1 MEGTLSEYAFYLLFP
16 CSLLVGLLCLAK
28 HIIRRTEFFH
38 NDDSLEG
45 KTIVVTGKS
54 YWKSLERDISDFV
67 RNCAWRRVTETAFVN
82 NEKYTQI
89 ADT

>member
-1 MEGTLSEYAFYLLFP
+1 MMEGTLSEYAFYLLFP

-45 KTIVVTGKS
+45 KTIVVTEAMLVQSVCAAPG
-54 YWKSLERDISDFV
+54 YRAAV
-67 RNCAWRRVTETAFVN
+67 RRWE
-82 NEKYTQI
+82 I
-89 ADT
+89 AGGHI